1 MHSRARLFPLRLSQ
15 RFQFVCKRPN
25 FQPQDLTC
33 PGTGWKAC
41 TLRCL
46 ESVVNRVLEKLDG
59 EAGHLPAVL
68 TRWAAAW
75 DTSLIIRA
83 DNLAMARL
91 IPWAN
96 PWGVFSGSGSRI
108 W

>member
-33 PGTGWKAC
+33 PGTGWKAYA
-41 TLRCL
+41 TRCL
-46 ESVVNRVLEKLDG
+46 EPVVTRVLRKLG
-59 EAGHLPAVL
+59 EGAFHLLGLL

-91 IPWAN
+91 IPRAN